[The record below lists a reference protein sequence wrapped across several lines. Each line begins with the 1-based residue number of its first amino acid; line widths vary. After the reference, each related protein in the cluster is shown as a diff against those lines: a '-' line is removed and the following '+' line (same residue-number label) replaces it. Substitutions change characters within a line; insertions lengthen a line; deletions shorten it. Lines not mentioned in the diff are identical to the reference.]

1 MKTVFQIG
9 VWLVLILSWVAC
21 APPPAATATPQ
32 PTALPQPTA
41 TPPPTAAP
49 TLAPM
54 SPIEVSRWQP
64 GQLMIVLMDV
74 RHGDAQL
81 IVSPTGESLLIDVG
95 EEDYAPKIADKIRAV
110 LGKLEVDYFLASHYH
125 IDHIGAFVPLLRDQ
139 GLVVRKAVLDRG
151 SGRTAYDSATYRRYF
166 DYVSDPSRGL
176 KRVRL
181 STGDKIDLGP
191 ALQLAA
197 LSVGDSDARTN
208 CGMAVQGKNDND
220 YSIVLWL
227 TFGAF
232 DYWTG
237 GDLSGTDTLEYTN
250 VESAC
255 AKWVPR
261 PADLFK
267 ADHHA
272 ISANNN
278 ATLLN
283 ALQPQATL
291 ISLDGI
297 GNTDALMRI
306 TKAGSAVFTTNRI
319 IALAE
324 DKKTPIIIVD
334 SDDII
339 VLSRDGS
346 EFTIEGTI
354 FKSR

>member
-21 APPPAATATPQ
+21 APPPA
-32 PTALPQPTA
+32 PTALPQPTETPQPVA
-41 TPPPTAAP
+41 TPTPE
-49 TLAPM
+49 PM
-54 SPIEVSRWQP
+54 SPTEVSQWQP
-64 GQLMIVLMDV
+64 GQLMIALMDV

-81 IVSPTGESLLIDVG
+81 IVSPTGESLLIDAG
-95 EEDYAPKIADKIRAV
+95 EEDYAPKIAEKIRAV

-176 KRVRL
+176 KRVQL

-191 ALQLAA
+191 ALQLTA

-208 CGMAVQGKNDND
+208 CGISVKGKNDND

-255 AKWVPR
+255 AKLVPR

-278 ATLLN
+278 ASLLQ
-283 ALQPQATL
+283 ALQPQVTL

-297 GNTDALMRI
+297 GNTDALLRI
-306 TKAGSAVFTTNRI
+306 VKYGAVFTTNRI
-319 IALAE
+319 IAMGE
-324 DKKTPIIIVD
+324 DKKTPLIIAD

>member
-1 MKTVFQIG
+1 MRASLQIG
-9 VWLVLILSWVAC
+9 VWIVLILMWVAC
-21 APPPAATATPQ
+21 ASPA

-41 TPPPTAAP
+41 TLQPTGTP
-49 TLAPM
+49 MPEPM
-54 SPIEVSRWQP
+54 SLTEVSRWQP
-64 GQLMIVLMDV
+64 GQLLIVLMDV

-95 EEDYAPKIADKIRAV
+95 EEDYAPKIAEKIRAV

-125 IDHIGAFVPLLRDQ
+125 VDHIGALVPLLRDH
-139 GLVVRKAVLDRG
+139 GLVIRRAILDRG

-166 DYVSDPSRGL
+166 DYITDPSHRL
-176 KRVRL
+176 ARVRL
-181 STGDKIDLGP
+181 SAGDKIDLGP
-191 ALQLAA
+191 TLQVTALA
-197 LSVGDSDARTN
+197 VGDSDARTN
-208 CGMAVQGKNDND
+208 CGMTVQGKNDND

-232 DYWTG
+232 DYWTS

-255 AKWVPR
+255 AKLAPR

-267 ADHHA
+267 ANHHA
-272 ISANNN
+272 ISTNNN
-278 ATLLN
+278 ANLLQ
-283 ALQPQATL
+283 ALQPQVTL
-291 ISLDGI
+291 VSLDGI
-297 GNTDALMRI
+297 GNTDALFRI
-306 TKAGSAVFTTNRI
+306 IKTSSAVFTTNRI

-324 DKKTPIIIVD
+324 DNKTPIIIND

-346 EFTIEGTI
+346 EFSVEGTV

>member
-1 MKTVFQIG
+1 MKNILRFWIWFVL
-9 VWLVLILSWVAC
+9 WLTWVAC
-21 APPPAATATPQ
+21 APPPPPTATPP

-41 TPPPTAAP
+41 TMQPSATPTLEPMPPT
-49 TLAPM
+49 
-54 SPIEVSRWQP
+54 EVSRWQP
-64 GQLMIVLMDV
+64 GQLMIVLLDV

-95 EEDYAPKIADKIRAV
+95 EQDYAPTIAEKIRAV

-125 IDHIGAFVPLLRDQ
+125 VDHIGGLVSLFCDH

-151 SGRTAYDSATYRRYF
+151 GGATAYDSSVYRGYYA
-166 DYVSDPSRGL
+166 YVNAPERAF
-176 KRVRL
+176 KHIRL
-181 STGDKIDLGP
+181 SPGDKIDLGP
-191 ALQLAA
+191 ALKIDALA
-197 LSVGDSDARTN
+197 VGDSDARTN
-208 CGMAVQGKNDND
+208 CGMTVQGKNDND

-237 GDLSGTDTLEYTN
+237 GDLSGMDTLEYTN
-250 VESAC
+250 VEAAC
-255 AKWVPR
+255 AKFVPR

-267 ADHHA
+267 ANHHA
-272 ISANNN
+272 ISTNNN
-278 ATLLN
+278 ASLLQ
-283 ALQPQATL
+283 ALQPQVTL

-306 TKAGSAVFTTNRI
+306 VKAGSVFATNRI

-324 DKKTPIIIVD
+324 DKKTPILIND

-339 VLSRDGS
+339 VISRDGS
-346 EFTIEGTI
+346 EFVVEGTV